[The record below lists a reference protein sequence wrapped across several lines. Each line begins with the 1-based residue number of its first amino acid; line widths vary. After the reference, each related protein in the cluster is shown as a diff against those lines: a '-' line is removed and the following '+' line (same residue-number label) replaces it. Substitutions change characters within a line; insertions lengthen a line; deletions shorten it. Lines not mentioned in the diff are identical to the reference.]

1 MNGVCRTF
9 AVWHALFFILASK
22 NANDIEKM
30 CIIYNM
36 HDLFF
41 FYGINL

>member
-1 MNGVCRTF
+1 M
-9 AVWHALFFILASK
+9 AYAALSQCGMRFFILASK
-22 NANDIEKM
+22 NGNDSEQM

-36 HDLFF
+36 HNLYL

>member
-1 MNGVCRTF
+1 M
-9 AVWHALFFILASK
+9 AYAALSQCGMRFFILASK

>member
-1 MNGVCRTF
+1 M
-9 AVWHALFFILASK
+9 AYAALSQCGMRFFILAPK

>member
-1 MNGVCRTF
+1 M
-9 AVWHALFFILASK
+9 AYAALSQCGMRFFILALK